1 MRILVTGGA
10 GLIGSHV
17 AEEYLRAGHEVS
29 IVDDLSTGFRHNIPA
44 AARFFQVDIRD
55 GALAEVF
62 ETVRPEVVSHQAAR
76 ANVRESL
83 TKPLL
88 YGDVNVLGSLNVLE
102 CCRRYEVRKIIYA
115 STGGAVYGEPMWLPV
130 TEDHP
135 IKPLD
140 PYGASKHHV
149 EHYLHVYRHNFGLG
163 YTALR
168 YPNVYGARQNPYGE
182 AGVVA
187 IFTNLMLQGRQPIIN
202 GSGNQER
209 DFVHVSDVARAN
221 LLALTR
227 GDGEILNIGSGIG
240 TDVNTIYRMLATI
253 TGYSGKPVWGAP
265 KAGEVSR
272 IFLNP
277 RRAWRVLGWEARMS
291 LVDGLAAT
299 AEYFSAQARAQHE
312 WVGSA
317 RATGVAG

>member
-1 MRILVTGGA
+1 M
-10 GLIGSHV
+10 IGSHV
-17 AEEYLRAGHEVS
+17 VEEYVRAGHEVS
-29 IVDDLSTGFRHNIPA
+29 VVDDLSTGFRRNIPEGV
-44 AARFFQVDIRD
+44 RFFQVDIRD
-55 GALAEVF
+55 AALADVF
-62 ETVRPEVVSHQAAR
+62 GAVRPEVVSHQAAR

-149 EHYLHVYRHNFGLG
+149 EHYLHIYRHNFGLA

-168 YPNVYGARQNPYGE
+168 YPNVYGARQNPNGE

-187 IFTNLMLQGRQPIIN
+187 IFANRMLQGKQPVIH
-202 GSGNQER
+202 GSGMQQR

-240 TDVNTIYRMLATI
+240 TDVNTIYRMLASL
-253 TGYSGKPVWGAP
+253 TGYSGRPVWGAA

-272 IFLNP
+272 IFLNAK
-277 RRAWRVLGWEARMS
+277 RAWRVLGWEARTS
-291 LVDGLAAT
+291 LADGLTAT
-299 AEYFSAQARAQHE
+299 IAYFASQARVQNECA
-312 WVGSA
+312 GAA
-317 RATGVAG
+317 RVTGVAG